1 MSKRVKDLT
10 PYVLTLKSLKPKQR
24 KVLLEYCNKDQI
36 RAIEEL
42 ALNIV
47 KGTTP
52 MSFDDEQICR
62 KWRRPLKLLALKRYP
77 IKAKKDILQ
86 KGGFLAAILPV
97 LATIL
102 GTVLNG

>member
-1 MSKRVKDLT
+1 MSQRVKDLT
-10 PYVLTLKSLKPKQR
+10 PFVLTLKSLKPKQR
-24 KVLLEYCNKDQI
+24 KTLLEMTSKDHI

-52 MSFDDEQICR
+52 ISESDTRLCR

-77 IKAKKDILQ
+77 IKAKREILQ
-86 KGGFLAAILPV
+86 KGGFLGAILPV
-97 LATIL
+97 LASIL
-102 GTVLNG
+102 GNVING

>member
-1 MSKRVKDLT
+1 MSQRVKDLT

-24 KVLLEYCNKDQI
+24 KVLLGYCRKEQL

-52 MSFDDEQICR
+52 LSNADIQTRR
-62 KWRRPLKLLALKRYP
+62 KWRRSLKLLALKRYP
-77 IKAKKDILQ
+77 IKAKKEILQ
-86 KGGFLAAILPV
+86 KGGFLGAILPV
-97 LATIL
+97 LATLL